1 MIILDKQQI
10 QNSFN
15 NSFNKHIPKFSRAFS
30 AYIDV
35 VWEEGNTSVN
45 SIGNRSSFTD
55 EYPTFLLN
63 RTYLLN
69 RKGEKVLADFVALI
83 RQMPLKKRRE
93 LTALLQEGQEQGS
106 SYVKNKLERIVLPAR
121 IEYNLLHSLSG
132 SLEFNRRYPF
142 FNGNKNSVLNKMYF
156 PVEIL
161 CLLNKHDLKQ
171 ICERICE
178 KNTFVENL
186 RAFRRTMGATLN
198 YASRTAR
205 NGLMKW
211 SDKNTVQSFIN
222 LVRRMPENKR
232 KTFATF
238 LLEEREHG
246 PFYIKTTLKEFM
258 VPNAI
263 EQALVDSVNYA
274 IEFAKNHPVKED
286 EEQKL
291 IDKVEIPIQ
300 IICSLDDK
308 DIQEV
313 YDKICEPDTL
323 KDKLYF
329 AVQGMRGALRYLP
342 QGIKKQMKL
351 RKSKKA
357 VRTLIATVRRL
368 PLKKRKQFADMLN
381 QSDLSFNKLG
391 NKLIGMLTGYPVA
404 QLFSASHRDKK
415 MHAVDY
421 PFSKTNPDE
430 LAEKLSYP
438 LTQILI
444 MSEDELKQVT
454 DAICKPDT
462 KIEKISRKIK
472 QLSASISFK
481 GKELLNKLFQK
492 ELRTERIVNDKSSV
506 SADLSERQSNTIRA
520 VKEATL
526 SEKSSENTT
535 LQTTHAPVKVAHQDV
550 KKDKTRNIQNQRG

>member
-1 MIILDKQQI
+1 MIILDKQQL

-15 NSFNKHIPKFSRAFS
+15 NSFNKHVPKFSRAFS

-35 VWEEGNTSVN
+35 VWEEGDNN
-45 SIGNRSSFTD
+45 IGNKFSFTD
-55 EYPTFLLN
+55 EYPTY
-63 RTYLLN
+63 RLN

-161 CLLNKHDLKQ
+161 CLLNKNDLKQ

-198 YASRTAR
+198 YVSRTAR

-263 EQALVDSVNYA
+263 EQALVDSMNYA
-274 IEFAKNHPVKED
+274 IEFAKNHPVKEN

-329 AVQGMRGALRYLP
+329 TVQGMRGALRYLP
-342 QGIKKQMKL
+342 QGIKKHIKL

-462 KIEKISRKIK
+462 KIEKISRKVN

-481 GKELLNKLFQK
+481 GKTLLSKLFQK

-506 SADLSERQSNTIRA
+506 SADLSERQSNTVRA

-550 KKDKTRNIQNQRG
+550 KKQHTQGEQNQRG